1 MKVLLMRGIS
11 CSGKSTFVSGLK
23 GNKIVCSADDYHVQ
37 DGKYNFRQ
45 ENAQAAHR
53 DCFLRFL
60 RVVSTPTDRYSD
72 EDFLIVDNTNTTVL
86 ELAPYVRLAETF
98 GFSLTIVRLYVPFE
112 IACQRNN
119 GHHVPSDVIWRQYQ
133 NILTE
138 RLPSYWRETILC
150 PEDDGLD
157 VVPSDEQIDTDVLLQ
172 ASERLT
178 KTLREM

>member
-11 CSGKSTFVSGLK
+11 NSGKSTFVSGLK

-37 DGKYNFRQ
+37 DGKYHFLQ
-45 ENAQAAHR
+45 ENAQAAHK

-60 RVVSTPTDRYSD
+60 RVVSAPKENYAD
-72 EDFLIVDNTNTTVL
+72 EDFLIVDNTNYTVL
-86 ELAPYVRLAETF
+86 ELAPYVRLAEAF
-98 GFSLTIVRLYVPFE
+98 GHSLTIVRLYVPFE

-119 GHHVPSDVIWRQYQ
+119 GHNVPSDVIWRQYQ
-133 NILTE
+133 NIQTE

-157 VVPSDEQIDTDVLLQ
+157 IVPSDEQQHTDRISQ
-172 ASERLT
+172 MTEQ
-178 KTLREM
+178 LRRAVRE